1 MLYFF
6 NDTVLNAAQSND
18 EFLMLN
24 YYVSFLEY
32 EHFYVAQSKIAFYFL
47 YQNNHYPLARFVITW
62 YLCMF
67 C

>member
-24 YYVSFLEY
+24 YCVSFLEY
-32 EHFYVAQSKIAFYFL
+32 EHFYVAQSKVASIFSTKIIII
-47 YQNNHYPLARFVITW
+47 PLLI
-62 YLCMF
+62 L
-67 C
+67 

>member
-32 EHFYVAQSKIAFYFL
+32 EHFYVAQ
-47 YQNNHYPLARFVITW
+47 
-62 YLCMF
+62 
-67 C
+67 

>member
-18 EFLMLN
+18 EFFMLN

-32 EHFYVAQSKIAFYFL
+32 EHFYVTQSKIASIFSTKIII
-47 YQNNHYPLARFVITW
+47 IT
-62 YLCMF
+62 LLIL
-67 C
+67 

>member
-32 EHFYVAQSKIAFYFL
+32 EHFYVTQSKIASIFSTKIII
-47 YQNNHYPLARFVITW
+47 IT
-62 YLCMF
+62 LLIL
-67 C
+67 